1 MASPDP
7 GAPSRPAHD
16 ALAGRT
22 LILASASPR
31 RRQLLAGL
39 GFDLIVHPAEI
50 AEVRGLGEDPA
61 EYTRRLSQEKAA
73 AVRAAL
79 SSGDAGPVPWIVA
92 ADTIVVLGGEVLE
105 KPRDRDDAVAMLTR
119 LSGAWHEVITS
130 FTVCPAAAPD
140 PNGPPDT
147 LTRTVRTDVRFRDLP
162 AASIAAYVA
171 TGDPMD
177 KAGAYGIQEVG
188 AFLVRELRG
197 SYFAVMGLPV
207 CEVVEALQELGAVS
221 TFPFL

>member
-1 MASPDP
+1 MTPLDPVLAPGSSPK
-7 GAPSRPAHD
+7 AA
-16 ALAGRT
+16 AERT

-39 GFDLIVHPAEI
+39 GFDLVVHPAEI
-50 AEVRGLGEDPA
+50 AEVRGPDEDPA
-61 EYTRRLSQEKAA
+61 DYTRRLSQEKAA

-79 SSGDAGPVPWIVA
+79 STDETGPVPWIVA
-92 ADTIVVLGGEVLE
+92 ADTIVVLEEEVLE
-105 KPRDRDDAVAMLTR
+105 KPRDRADAVAMLTR
-119 LSGAWHEVITS
+119 LSDAWHVVITS
-130 FTVCPAAAPD
+130 FTVCPASAPD
-140 PNGPPDT
+140 PDGPPDT

-162 AASIAAYVA
+162 AASIEAYVA